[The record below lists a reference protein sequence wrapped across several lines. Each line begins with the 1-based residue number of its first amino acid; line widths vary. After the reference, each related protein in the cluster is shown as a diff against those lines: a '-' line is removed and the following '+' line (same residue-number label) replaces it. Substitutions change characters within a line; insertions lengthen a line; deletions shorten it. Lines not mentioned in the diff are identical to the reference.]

1 MTVVWKTSRFWV
13 LKQLIIRNH
22 YSTSCL
28 LSLEKGTTNW
38 CAFLWGCY
46 WNKLHNRTFLKKKT
60 LKTFLS
66 LLKKK
71 RVFSFML
78 EAFFVNIRTLSSFK
92 DDRTSIILGKKRYV
106 IVLFVFFREFI
117 GVRPLWGA
125 PCQSCLSFVKEPCQ

>member
-1 MTVVWKTSRFWV
+1 MTVVLKTSRFWV

-22 YSTSCL
+22 YSTSRL

-46 WNKLHNRTFLKKKT
+46 WNKLHNRTFLKKNVKNVFEFAE
-60 LKTFLS
+60 KN
-66 LLKKK
+66 
-71 RVFSFML
+71 RVFRFML
-78 EAFFVNIRTLSSFK
+78 EAFFVNIRTLSCFK

-106 IVLFVFFREFI
+106 VVLFVFLREFI